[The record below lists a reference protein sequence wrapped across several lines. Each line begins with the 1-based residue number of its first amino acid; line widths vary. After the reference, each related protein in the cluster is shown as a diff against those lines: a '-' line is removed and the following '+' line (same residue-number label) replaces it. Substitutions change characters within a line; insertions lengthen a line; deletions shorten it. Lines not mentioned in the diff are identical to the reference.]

1 MDANNFIGSVVTVV
15 FFITFIGIIWWAY
28 GNSRKA
34 RFEEDGQIPFE
45 DDDVYQAAKEIKAKL
60 GDQK

>member
-1 MDANNFIGSVVTVV
+1 MDTNNFIGSMVTVV

-28 GNSRKA
+28 GGSRKA
-34 RFEEDGQIPFE
+34 RFEEDGRIPFE
-45 DDDVYQAAKEIKAKL
+45 EADEFQTGNKL